1 MVVESGY
8 ELTGKVALICG
19 AGGQGVGAATSERL
33 ARLGA
38 DVVAVD
44 YSAELVEETV
54 EKVSALGR
62 KCYGIVADLTVP
74 EQRGKVVAQGIE
86 RAGRIDLVANIAG
99 GTRPH
104 QWGRFEGV
112 PDHIYTEI
120 MALNLDYVFT
130 VCRDVTAHMIER
142 GIRGAIVNVAS
153 VSALP
158 SAPFH
163 AAYGAAKAGVI
174 TLTRSIAAELGHY
187 GIRANVVAPGAT
199 KTGRAD
205 QLLGE
210 KMEARYRNWNP
221 LAKTTAPEEVA
232 DAIAYLLSDA
242 ARGITGVLIPVDAG
256 MTARCALGGVDYF
269 EGRSNW

>member
-1 MVVESGY
+1 MESGY
-8 ELTGKVALICG
+8 GLDGRVALVCG
-19 AGGQGVGAATSERL
+19 AGGQGVGAAASDRL

-38 DVVAVD
+38 DVIAVD
-44 YSAELVEETV
+44 CTAELVDETV
-54 EKVSALGR
+54 AKVRALGR
-62 KCYGIVADLTVP
+62 RCYGVVADLTEP
-74 EQRGKVVAQGIE
+74 EQRATVVSRGVE
-86 RAGRIDLVANIAG
+86 MAGRVDLVANIAG

-104 QWGRFEGV
+104 QWGRFEGI
-112 PDHIYTEI
+112 PDHVYREI

-130 VCRDVTAHMIER
+130 ICRDAAAHMVER
-142 GIRGAIVNVAS
+142 EIRGAFVNVAS

-174 TLTRSIAAELGHY
+174 TLTRSMAAELGQY

-205 QLLGE
+205 ALLGE
-210 KMEARYRNWNP
+210 KMEARYRVWNP

-242 ARGITGVLIPVDAG
+242 ARGITGALVPVDAG
-256 MTARCALGGVDYF
+256 MTARCALGGMDYF
-269 EGRSNW
+269 EGRGNW